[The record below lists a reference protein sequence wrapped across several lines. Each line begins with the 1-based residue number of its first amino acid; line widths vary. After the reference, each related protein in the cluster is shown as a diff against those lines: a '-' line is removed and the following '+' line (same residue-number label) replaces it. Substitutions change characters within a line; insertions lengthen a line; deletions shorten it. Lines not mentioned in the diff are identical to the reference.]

1 MNADQMIGA
10 IAERVPKDADVER
23 REDGLL
29 YCTRCHT
36 PRQRRITIL
45 GKERIVPLVCK
56 CMAERMKAEEEE
68 LKRYE
73 REKRIQRIRDAAFPA
88 KPMQQYTFEA
98 DDQARPEISSAMKA
112 YVEHFG
118 EMRKEGKGLLLCGPP
133 GTGKTFYAACIV
145 NALIDQGYPCIMTT
159 FSRLANTISG
169 MWEGK
174 QEYIDSLTRYALV
187 AIDDL
192 GVERDTEYMN
202 ENVTTIIDTLYKAQV
217 PMLITSNY
225 TPRQIAN
232 KEAEI
237 RKVRGY
243 DRILEVCHPVKVD
256 GKSRRRAAGN
266 ASYDRM
272 NKLLGLSDG
281 NVTEEY
287 HEKDRAT
294 D

>member
-1 MNADQMIGA
+1 
-10 IAERVPKDADVER
+10 
-23 REDGLL
+23 
-29 YCTRCHT
+29 
-36 PRQRRITIL
+36 
-45 GKERIVPLVCK
+45 
-56 CMAERMKAEEEE
+56 
-68 LKRYE
+68 
-73 REKRIQRIRDAAFPA
+73 
-88 KPMQQYTFEA
+88 
-98 DDQARPEISSAMKA
+98 
-112 YVEHFG
+112 
-118 EMRKEGKGLLLCGPP
+118 
-133 GTGKTFYAACIV
+133 
-145 NALIDQGYPCIMTT
+145 
-159 FSRLANTISG
+159 

-225 TPRQIAN
+225 TPRQIAS